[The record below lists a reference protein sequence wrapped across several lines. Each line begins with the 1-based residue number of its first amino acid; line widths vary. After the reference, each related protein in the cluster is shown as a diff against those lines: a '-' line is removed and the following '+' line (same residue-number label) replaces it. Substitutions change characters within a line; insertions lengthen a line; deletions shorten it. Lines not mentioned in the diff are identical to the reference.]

1 MDKIDLRSDT
11 VTWPTPK
18 MRQAMIEAP
27 LGDDVYGEDPTVNR
41 LEAMAAERFGKE
53 AGLFVT
59 SGSMGNL
66 ASILA
71 HCGRGD
77 EVIMGQKAHTFLYE
91 SGNPAAMGGVHSWPL
106 TVQDAGTLLLEDIEG
121 AIRRDDPHFPKT
133 RLVSIENTQGSMGGI
148 PLDSDYID
156 SVGVICR
163 EHGLKLHIDGARIF
177 NAVAALKEDVAT
189 ITKSA
194 DSVTFCLSKGLC
206 APVGSV
212 IVGSEE
218 FIYRARRVRKMLG
231 GGMRQAGVLA
241 AAGIVALEEMTER
254 LGEDHENACILA
266 EGLASIPSIELD
278 PSKVKTNMIFWKLR
292 EDAPISGEALVAGLA
307 KHNIVIGG
315 PYRGQARFVT
325 HYWIKRE
332 HVDFV
337 VERMRELLT

>member
-11 VTWPTPK
+11 VTWPTSK
-18 MRQAMIEAP
+18 MRQAMVEAP
-27 LGDDVYGEDPTVNR
+27 IGDDVYGEDPTINR
-41 LEAMAAERFGKE
+41 LEVMAAERFGKE

-91 SGNPAAMGGVHSWPL
+91 SGNPAVSGGVHSWPL
-106 TVQDAGTLLLEDIEG
+106 QVQTDGTLLLDDIENAVRG
-121 AIRRDDPHFPKT
+121 DDPHFPRTK
-133 RLVSIENTQGSMGGI
+133 LVSVENTQGSMGGI
-148 PLDSDYID
+148 PLDAAYIN
-156 SVGVICR
+156 SVGEICQQY
-163 EHGLKLHIDGARIF
+163 EMKLHIDGARIF
-177 NAVAALKEDVAT
+177 NAAAALKEDVAT
-189 ITKSA
+189 ITKAA

-212 IVGSEE
+212 IVGNED
-218 FIYRARRVRKMLG
+218 FIYHARRVRKMLG
-231 GGMRQAGVLA
+231 GGMRQGGILA
-241 AAGIVALEEMTER
+241 AAGIVALDEMTER
-254 LGEDHENACILA
+254 LAEDHENACALA
-266 EGLASIPSIELD
+266 EGLATIPSIEVDL
-278 PSKVKTNMIFWKLR
+278 SKVKTNMIFWTLR

-307 KHNIVIGG
+307 KDNIVIGG

-325 HYWIKRE
+325 HYWIKPE

-337 VERMRELLT
+337 VERIRSLLA

>member
-18 MRQAMIEAP
+18 MRQAMLEAP
-27 LGDDVYGEDPTVNR
+27 LGDDVYGEDPTINR

-91 SGNPAAMGGVHSWPL
+91 SGNPAASGGVHSWPL
-106 TVQDAGTLLLEDIEG
+106 TVQEDGTLRLEDIEG

-133 RLVSIENTQGSMGGI
+133 KLVSVENTQGSMGGI
-148 PLDSDYID
+148 PLDSDYIN
-156 SVGVICR
+156 SVGAICR
-163 EHGLKLHIDGARIF
+163 EHGMQLHIDGARIF
-177 NAVAALKEDVAT
+177 NAAAAVGEDVAT
-189 ITKSA
+189 ITKAA

-212 IVGSEE
+212 IVGRED
-218 FIYRARRVRKMLG
+218 FIYHARRVRKMLG
-231 GGMRQAGVLA
+231 GGMRQAGILA

-254 LGEDHENACILA
+254 LVEDHENACILA
-266 EGLASIPSIELD
+266 QGLATIPSIEVD
-278 PSKVKTNMIFWKLR
+278 PSKVKTNMIFWRLR

-307 KHNIVIGG
+307 KDNIVIGG

-325 HYWIKRE
+325 HYWISRE
-332 HVDFV
+332 HVELV
-337 VERMRELLT
+337 VERMRSLLA